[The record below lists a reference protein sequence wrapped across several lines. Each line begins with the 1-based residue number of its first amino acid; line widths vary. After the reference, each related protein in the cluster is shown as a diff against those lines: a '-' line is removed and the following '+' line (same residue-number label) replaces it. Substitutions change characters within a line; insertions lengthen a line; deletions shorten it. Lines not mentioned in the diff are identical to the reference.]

1 MMNSNLF
8 ITVASWEDRFLL
20 GFKRIIK
27 KSNLTDVQMYYFEE
41 YAERTV
47 EHREA
52 VKELCKKKNIHNTNY
67 QISFKNSAE
76 SWKTIYNNI
85 TGLTKVANVT
95 VDITT
100 MPREIIWTIL
110 SQIDTNYVKVSY
122 VYHKPERYDEE
133 WLTRDPAKPR
143 LVYKLAGMTKLG
155 VPTCLLILT
164 GYDVD
169 RVQQLINFFE
179 PSTTLLGVQKG
190 KQLNNLK
197 CNIEKSKKYE
207 KEPGIVLFNVDAY
220 CTDHGFA
227 EIEKHIE
234 PYINTTNLVMS
245 SLGPKLSAIA
255 LYRLNRKYP
264 DTALAYAPSR
274 EFNPEYSHGIG
285 GTYINS
291 L

>member
-20 GFKRIIK
+20 GFKRIVK

-41 YAERTV
+41 YAGLTS
-47 EHREA
+47 EHRHA
-52 VKELCKKKNIHNTNY
+52 VKELCKKKNIKINDY
-67 QISFKNSAE
+67 QISFRNSAE
-76 SWKTIYNNI
+76 SWKTIYKNMAI
-85 TGLTKVANVT
+85 LKSAVNVT
-95 VDITT
+95 IDITT
-100 MPREIIWTIL
+100 MPREIIWTVL
-110 SQIDTNYVKVSY
+110 SLIDTNSVKASY
-122 VYHKPERYDEE
+122 VYHKPASYDEE

-143 LVYKLAGMTKLG
+143 LVYKLAGMTKLDVSTG
-155 VPTCLLILT
+155 LLILT

-179 PSTTLLGVQKG
+179 PSTTLLGIQKG

-197 CNIEKSKKYE
+197 NNIEKSKKYE
-207 KEPGIVLFNVDAY
+207 KEPGVKLFYVDAY
-220 CTDHGFA
+220 CPDHGLA
-227 EIEKHIE
+227 EIEKHIQ
-234 PYINTTNLVMS
+234 PYIKTTNLVMS

-255 LYRLNRKYP
+255 LYKLNRKYP

-285 GTYINS
+285 KTFTGS

>member
-1 MMNSNLF
+1 MNSNLF
-8 ITVASWEDRFLL
+8 ITVASWEERFLI

-47 EHREA
+47 NHRQA
-52 VKELCKKKNIHNTNY
+52 VKELCKKRSIHITDY

-76 SWKTIYNNI
+76 SWKTIYKNMAS
-85 TGLTKVANVT
+85 LAPAANVT

-100 MPREIIWTIL
+100 MPREIIWTVL
-110 SQIDTNYVKVSY
+110 SLLDTNCIKASY
-122 VYHKPERYDEE
+122 VYHKPASYDKE

-143 LVYKLAGMTKLG
+143 LVYKRAGMTKLG
-155 VPTCLLILT
+155 VSTCLLILT

-179 PSTTLLGVQKG
+179 PSTTLLGIQKG

-197 CNIEKSKKYE
+197 SNIEKSKKYE
-207 KEPGIVLFNVDAY
+207 KEPGVKVFYVDAY
-220 CTDHGFA
+220 CSDHGLA
-227 EIEKHIE
+227 EIEKHIA
-234 PYINTTNLVMS
+234 PYIKTTNLVMS

-255 LYRLNRKYP
+255 LYKLNRKYP

-285 GTYINS
+285 KTFTGS